1 MLSGARQCA
10 STAAGK
16 SLGEENLGMNL
27 RGRHLVV
34 LGGAAALAIA
44 VGVLG
49 GAATKGRAAVNQTVT
64 ASIVC
69 EPTTAPH
76 GSSTGCLLTVTN
88 NGVNTVTS
96 VTVTDTVSVG
106 AAFLNTSDPLC
117 VISDAESSDDDRVL
131 TCTIAKLAGM
141 ASFRETHELQ
151 LPSSGTDPVVQT
163 ITGRYSPKPNSRGS
177 DNIEKKT
184 TSTILD
190 TNDDFDA
197 RWANANAE
205 SVHTVFPAALD
216 NPYSTLA
223 RVFEGTTPFA
233 TGLSVRDD
241 VGESVGGPSPCAPNS
256 CLGGSKIEFHISP
269 PSGLY
274 PLTFEF
280 EISIDGE
287 GADVQPGTKAEDLT
301 IYHVTPQGTFTTPMC
316 PALDPTGDCVDE
328 LTVTNGTWDVFARIV
343 GPGTG
348 NGPWGVG

>member
-1 MLSGARQCA
+1 MVVRRFYVVALGVV
-10 STAAGK
+10 AAAVAIAV
-16 SLGEENLGMNL
+16 
-27 RGRHLVV
+27 VV
-34 LGGAAALAIA
+34 LGGAA
-44 VGVLG
+44 
-49 GAATKGRAAVNQTVT
+49 TTGRAAVNQTVT

-88 NGVNTVTS
+88 NGVNAVTS
-96 VTVTDTVSVG
+96 VTVTDTVLVG
-106 AAFLNTSDPLC
+106 AFLNTSDSRC
-117 VISDAESSDDDRVL
+117 GISANGLVL
-131 TCTIAKLAGM
+131 TCTIDKLAGM
-141 ASFRETHELQ
+141 TSFSETHELQ
-151 LPSSGTDPVVQT
+151 LPSSGTSVVQT

-177 DNIEKKT
+177 DNIEQKA

-205 SVHTVFPAALD
+205 SVHTVSPAALD

-223 RVFEGTTPFA
+223 RVFGDGTTTPFA

-241 VGESVGGPSPCAPNS
+241 VGENVGGLSPCPTG

-274 PLTFEF
+274 PASYEF
-280 EISIDGE
+280 EGSIDGD
-287 GADVQPGTKAEDLT
+287 GADVAPGTKAQDLT
-301 IYHVTPQGTFTTPMC
+301 IYHVTPQGTVVTQPCGAPVVT
-316 PALDPTGDCVDE
+316 DPTGACFTA
-328 LTVTNGTWDVFARIV
+328 LTVTSGTWDVFFRVV
-343 GPGTG
+343 GPGTA